1 MTSLWQDLRYGLRM
15 QGKNPGFAVIAILT
29 LALGIGATTAIWSAV
44 DSVLLEPFPYNGANR
59 LATPPFPFLMR
70 PQLSVFLFHHFS
82 ISRNKITHSKTLS
95 ASPTRVFTTSESAGT
110 EQLLGAWVTRIS
122 LHFSASSLSWAARL
136 HRRMENPVLQPC
148 S

>member
-59 LATPPFPFLMR
+59 LATPSVSFPDEASIKRFPVPIFLDFKE
-70 PQLSVFLFHHFS
+70 Q
-82 ISRNKITHSKTLS
+82 ITHSKTLS
-95 ASPTRVFTTSESAGT
+95 ASPTRVFTTSEAQGPNSF
-110 EQLLGAWVTRIS
+110 L
-122 LHFSASSLSWAARL
+122 ARG
-136 HRRMENPVLQPC
+136 
-148 S
+148 